1 MTPNLALVIGDCE
14 RTFLLTLVCPF
25 SWCYCLYRRNER
37 NKSLHEIYKDNDWD
51 GAWSES
57 CLSVPWGGGVK

>member
-1 MTPNLALVIGDCE
+1 MNAKGYFANDG
-14 RTFLLTLVCPF
+14 PF

-37 NKSLHEIYKDNDWD
+37 NKSLHEIYRGNDWE

-57 CLSVPWGGGVK
+57 CLYVPWGGGVK

>member
-1 MTPNLALVIGDCE
+1 MTLILELVIGDCE
-14 RTFLLTLVCPF
+14 RHFADNCLF